1 MRTTVIF
8 DLDGVLVDSRAAIAG
23 CINHALTAL
32 GRPSRPE
39 ADLHP
44 YIGPPLSH
52 AFGELLG
59 LAPDDPEVAAMIA
72 AYRGRYATVSLT
84 DTIVQDGIPEVLDE
98 LAQRRRLA
106 VVTSKVQAFAEPLL
120 EALGLRDRFEVVAG
134 PRLDALAEDK
144 AQTLATALDALGPT
158 VAVMVGDRSFDV
170 LAAHANAVPAI
181 GVAWGIGSPEE
192 LYDAGAERVIGAP
205 AELPGAVADLLG
217 E

>member
-1 MRTTVIF
+1 
-8 DLDGVLVDSRAAIAG
+8 VLVDSRAAIAG
-23 CINHALTAL
+23 CINHALTAV
-32 GRPSRPE
+32 GRPTRPE

-72 AYRGRYATVSLT
+72 AYRERYATVSLT
-84 DTIVQDGIPEVLDE
+84 DTIVEDGIPEVLDE

-106 VVTSKVQAFAEPLL
+106 VVTSKAQAFAEPLL
-120 EALGLRDRFEVVAG
+120 EAVGLRDRFEVVAG
-134 PRLDALAEDK
+134 PPLDALAEDK

-181 GVAWGIGSPEE
+181 GVTWGIGSPEE
-192 LYDAGAERVIGAP
+192 LYDAGAERVIGTP